1 MATRRRND
9 MARKKILV
17 VDDDHDQLRG
27 LSVRLKA
34 NGYSVFIAADAVLAI
49 SIAREKEPD
58 LVLLDIGLPGGDG
71 FLVMERL
78 RVLMPVDIPI
88 VIFTA
93 RDPLIN
99 RERALNAGA
108 VAFLQKPVDNDELL
122 AVIRKA
128 LAEPEDVPE
137 KM

>member
-1 MATRRRND
+1 MASPRRND

-17 VDDDHDQLRG
+17 VDDDQDQLRG

-34 NGYSVFIAADAVLAI
+34 NGYSVFSAADAVLAI
-49 SIAREKEPD
+49 SLAREKEPD

-78 RVLMPVDIPI
+78 RDLMPVAIPI